1 MIEQKDL
8 CDYGLSGSGARG
20 AYVRNK
26 QNIQELLILAQDA
39 AMQTSPN
46 IAVPAVLTSY
56 IDTAVTNVLFDPRN
70 ATKLARE
77 VKAGSWTTST
87 YIFRV
92 AEGLGYIAPYG
103 DFSPNGRSD
112 VNYNFPRREQAKFQ
126 TVIEYGDF
134 EEELLA
140 EAKINYIAD
149 KQRAAAL
156 TVSIASNYFYLYGVK
171 GMEVYGY
178 LNDPNL
184 NAAIAA
190 SPTGTGGGI
199 KWSTKD
205 TLAIYNDILTLFAE
219 LVNQNKNITAN
230 YKIKLALSPSCN
242 VELGKATQ
250 YNISVMDM
258 LNKYFV
264 GGIEIIVLPELE
276 ESNGDSQMIMS
287 VEEIDGEQVAEAAF
301 GEKFRVFPLVR
312 EMSGQKQKIAFSTYG
327 SIIKQPSGIAVMT
340 GI

>member
-8 CDYGLSGSGARG
+8 CDYGLSGSGALG

-190 SPTGTGGGI
+190 SPTGTDGGI

-250 YNISVMDM
+250 YNISV
-258 LNKYFV
+258 KCYFLFLTRHFTHKWKNSKLLTKCSFCNLFT
-264 GGIEIIVLPELE
+264 IYLFHTHYHLRIT
-276 ESNGDSQMIMS
+276 
-287 VEEIDGEQVAEAAF
+287 
-301 GEKFRVFPLVR
+301 
-312 EMSGQKQKIAFSTYG
+312 IAFFKLWKHYNFNTTHKILVQHIHYRY
-327 SIIKQPSGIAVMT
+327 IILSSFAKLYIA
-340 GI
+340 GRG